1 MSLQPPLLFALAE
14 SRELGA
20 RIGEHLGLP
29 LQGKFGTSMISK
41 VKGKTEISR
50 QPSRRHPAALF
61 VGFPSVQSF

>member
-29 LQGKFGTSMISK
+29 LQGKFGTL
-41 VKGKTEISR
+41 
-50 QPSRRHPAALF
+50 PSFSHAPFCDIHWYA
-61 VGFPSVQSF
+61 